1 MSELLTPNLLSADAN
16 GDPTLLQ
23 RVGARRL
30 LVISGEVNWVQRQAG
45 ALCRQTPGDWLWLGG
60 MHPDSIPFGKARM
73 LLGQEYQH
81 AVFDARI
88 GLDVEALAIVA
99 GTLRAGSW
107 LLLLVPP
114 WDTWAQQPDADSLRW
129 SEQSQAIATPNFITH
144 FQQQLLAD
152 EDITL
157 WRQGEE
163 GAIKPLAP
171 HAPWHPP
178 SGDPTPQ
185 QQALL
190 TRLQAAAPG
199 VYVITAAR
207 GRGKSTLAGMLAAQ
221 CTGVCW
227 VTSPSRDTAVQLL
240 QYAGAELPFYSPDAV
255 LAHCQSSS
263 APPLD
268 WLLIDE
274 AAAIPAPVLQAL
286 VSYFPRVLMLT
297 TVQGYEGTGR
307 GFLLKFC
314 ASLPQC
320 DMLTLDQ
327 PLRWA
332 ADDPLERFLDQALL
346 FRDTFTDVD
355 ALNLGDAR
363 WPAVVTKC
371 LATAWLSE
379 PAGLHWYYALLCS
392 AHYRT
397 SPLDLRRLLD
407 APGMHLYGA
416 QRGGALCGVAWW
428 VDEGGL
434 SPALAHEVWAGRRRP
449 RGNLV
454 AQSLAAHGDEWQ
466 APCLRSRRISR
477 IAVVAGQRRSGIGH
491 ALIAAQRDTASDE
504 GIDFLSVSFG
514 YQSELWAFWQACG
527 FQLVRIGSHREASSG
542 CYSAMAVLPISEEGR
557 QLVRRAERRLAQE
570 WTALRRLIPLALPLQ
585 LPASYCSILD
595 DAEWRS
601 LAGFAFAHRGMEPTF
616 AALTSLLAR
625 SGLPLPALRLLDAH
639 PHDPERG
646 VTRFSLSGKKALL
659 QRWREETAQ
668 ALAELDAATCARWQ
682 RWTQPGGFR
691 LNK

>member
-1 MSELLTPNLLSADAN
+1 MSELITPNLLSADAN
-16 GDPTLLQ
+16 GDPALL
-23 RVGARRL
+23 RHVGVRRL
-30 LVISGEVNWVQRQAG
+30 LVVSGEAHWVQRQAE

-60 MHPDSIPFGKARM
+60 MQPDSIPFSKARR

-81 AVFDARI
+81 AVFDARS

-114 WDTWAQQPDADSLRW
+114 WHAWAQQPDADSLRW
-129 SEQSQAIATPNFITH
+129 SGQSQEIATPNFITH

-152 EDITL
+152 DEVTL

-163 GAIKPLAP
+163 GAIKPLTPRALWQP
-171 HAPWHPP
+171 VN
-178 SGDPTPQ
+178 GDPTPQ

-190 TRLQAAAPG
+190 TRLRDAAPG

-221 CTGVCW
+221 CTGGCW
-227 VTSPSRDTAVQLL
+227 VTSPSRETAAQLL
-240 QYAGAELPFYSPDAV
+240 HCGGAELPFWSPDAL

-263 APPLD
+263 VPPLD

-274 AAAIPAPVLQAL
+274 AAAIPASVLQAL
-286 VSYFPRVLMLT
+286 VSHFPRVLMLT

-314 ASLPQC
+314 ASLPRC

-327 PLRWA
+327 PLRWV
-332 ADDPLERFLDQALL
+332 ADDPLERFLDDALL

-355 ALNLGDAR
+355 ALNPATAR
-363 WPAVVTKC
+363 LPAVVTKR
-371 LATAWLSE
+371 LAPAWLSE
-379 PAGLHWYYALLCS
+379 SAGLHRYYALLCS

-407 APGMHLYGA
+407 APSMHLYGA
-416 QRGGALCGVAWW
+416 QRGEAVCGVAWW
-428 VDEGGL
+428 VDEGDL

-449 RGNLV
+449 HGNLV

-477 IAVVAGQRRSGIGH
+477 IAVVAEQRRSGIGH
-491 ALIAAQRDTASDE
+491 ALIAAQRDTASDD

-514 YQSELWAFWQACG
+514 YQPELWAFWQACG
-527 FQLVRIGSHREASSG
+527 FRLVRIGSHREASSG
-542 CYSAMAVLPISEEGR
+542 CYSAMAILPISEEGR
-557 QLVRRAERRLAQE
+557 QLATRAEWRLAQE
-570 WTALRRLIPLALPLQ
+570 WPALRRIIPLALPLQ
-585 LPASYCSILD
+585 LPMTELSILE

-601 LAGFAFAHRGMEPTF
+601 LAGFAFAQRGMEPTF
-616 AALTSLLAR
+616 ATLTRLLGR
-625 SGLPLPALRLLDAH
+625 SGLPLPALRMLNAY

-646 VTRFSLSGKKALL
+646 VTVFSLSGKKALL
-659 QRWREETAQ
+659 QRWRDETAQ
-668 ALAELDAATCARWQ
+668 ALAELDAAVCARWQ
-682 RWTQPGGFR
+682 RWTQPDGFR